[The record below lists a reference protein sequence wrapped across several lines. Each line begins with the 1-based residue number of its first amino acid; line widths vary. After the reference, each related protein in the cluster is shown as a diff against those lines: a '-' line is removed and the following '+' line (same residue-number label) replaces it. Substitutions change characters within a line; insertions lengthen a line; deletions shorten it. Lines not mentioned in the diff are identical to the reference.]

1 MTLRFNFK
9 PHQDNVLTLPHKI
22 RVSWYHPYPKGL
34 SAGEQWQL
42 SVKLK
47 PPFGMMNPGGF
58 DYEGWLFQQ
67 GFGAT
72 GYIKKSDSNIKLA
85 DASQWHLNAFRQTVA
100 NNIKNQLP
108 DSDNIGLIQGI
119 LVGIKHNITQE
130 QWQSL
135 RQSGTSHLLAI
146 SGLHIGL
153 AAAIGFYLFSL
164 IWSIRHKNLV
174 WLAGWLPACQ
184 TSRCHW
190 RHPLRTGLRGTCRI
204 FNSNPTR
211 PNHGDRVHD
220 HTIATKNHSKQPTL
234 SYCRTHHFND

>member
-85 DASQWHLNAFRQTVA
+85 DAIPMAPQR
-100 NNIKNQLP
+100 LP
-108 DSDNIGLIQGI
+108 PN
-119 LVGIKHNITQE
+119 
-130 QWQSL
+130 
-135 RQSGTSHLLAI
+135 SGQQYKKSA
-146 SGLHIGL
+146 SG
-153 AAAIGFYLFSL
+153 
-164 IWSIRHKNLV
+164 
-174 WLAGWLPACQ
+174 Q
-184 TSRCHW
+184 
-190 RHPLRTGLRGTCRI
+190 
-204 FNSNPTR
+204 
-211 PNHGDRVHD
+211 
-220 HTIATKNHSKQPTL
+220 
-234 SYCRTHHFND
+234 